1 MALISSNAR
10 LNAALGLKMIQ
21 RSDLEFN
28 TGYPTRSGAHGI
40 VQQGLLDGMLV
51 AIKSPLQCSITER
64 DYRKFIEELTINACV
79 RHPNCVVVVAACQ
92 DRSDPIYVMEW
103 MSGGSLYEALGS
115 VPPPP
120 VHVRL
125 RNAREIAS
133 SVDYLHG
140 RRITHGDLKS
150 LNVMLTADLIAKIC
164 DFGAAIQR
172 LNSVVSVK
180 SSAAVQGTIQWSAPE
195 LFHGTTANYFTDMY
209 AVGVIFWE
217 LAFCEVP
224 FQNKNHAILMSL
236 IKDGLTPEI
245 PNPLPPCAA
254 GFPPAFF
261 DIMRQCWAKDP
272 AQRPSAHHVHRLLVS
287 IDPSARPSAPLM
299 HYPLNH
305 PFPSASLLDCVRR
318 AMPPPAHAMLA
329 RMTSDAEQMFRANTR
344 NFQAVC
350 AQYGVLPIEANALTV
365 GALPATHP
373 PCHAHSLRSST
384 PWTARTTA
392 TPPRTPF
399 TTASTAPCAAGS
411 RLRSSCGP
419 ISRASW
425 TARWTSC
432 RRRR

>member
-1 MALISSNAR
+1 MPLVSSSSR
-10 LNAALGLKMIQ
+10 LHANLGLKMIQ
-21 RSDLEFN
+21 RSDLKINAGF
-28 TGYPTRSGAHGI
+28 PTQSGAHGS
-40 VQQGLLDGMLV
+40 VEQGLLDGMLV
-51 AIKSPLQCSITER
+51 AVKTPLQCSITER
-64 DYRKFIEELTINACV
+64 DYRKFIEELTINASV

-92 DRSDPIYVMEW
+92 DRLDPIYVMEW
-103 MSGGSLYEALGS
+103 MSGGSLYEALGKE
-115 VPPPP
+115 PPPP
-120 VHVRL
+120 LHVRL

-133 SVDYLHG
+133 AVDYLHS
-140 RRITHGDLKS
+140 RFITHGDLKS
-150 LNVMLTADLIAKIC
+150 LNVMLTSDLIAKIC

-172 LNSVVSVK
+172 LNSVISVK
-180 SSAAVQGTIQWSAPE
+180 SSAAAQGTIQWSAPE
-195 LFHGTTANYFTDMY
+195 LFHGVTANYCTDVY
-209 AVGVIFWE
+209 AIGVIFWE

-224 FQNKNHAILMSL
+224 FQTKNPSILMSL
-236 IKDGLTPEI
+236 TEKGLTLEI
-245 PNPLPPCAA
+245 PNPLPPCAS

-261 DIMRQCWAKDP
+261 DLMRQCWAKDP
-272 AQRPSAHHVHRLLVS
+272 SQRPSAHHLHRFLVS

-299 HYPLNH
+299 HYPPNH
-305 PFPSASLLDCVRR
+305 PFPSSLLDCLRR
-318 AMPPPAHAMLA
+318 AMPPSAQAMLT
-329 RMTSDAEQMFRANTR
+329 RMVGDAEQRFRANAQGI
-344 NFQAVC
+344 QAVC